1 MARNSNSDNTT
12 TSSTAGTTASKRKF
26 GVSTNNIPDAMP
38 TIADGYYI
46 GNLKSVKADAA
57 DKMLASWNEVE
68 DLQLFDV
75 MEVIKGKR
83 GERVHTGEF
92 IITGAITYGVELA
105 NSPTQELPMDTM
117 TIYNGRV
124 SILFAKDEDGNWGL
138 DQTVDQFGVKNRTF
152 KAFQKA
158 VGLTDDDLND
168 ILEATPFDEDE
179 EVVVPERLEG
189 VEDVESML
197 QAVMFYKTFFTLLA
211 ERVTGVEVKVNI
223 SRESIKGSDDLV
235 NRINTGNFGSSCGL
249 LAIEG

>member
-12 TSSTAGTTASKRKF
+12 TSSTSTGVATKRKF
-26 GVSTNNIPDAMP
+26 GVNTNNIPDAMP
-38 TIADGYYI
+38 TIADGYYQ
-46 GNLKSVKADAA
+46 GHLKSVKADAP

-75 MEVIKGKR
+75 IEVIKGKR
-83 GERVHTGEF
+83 GDRVHTGEF
-92 IITGAITYGVELA
+92 VIVGAITYGVELA

-117 TIYNGRV
+117 TIFNGRV
-124 SILFAKDEDGNWGL
+124 NILFAKDEDGNWGL
-138 DQTVDQFGVKNRTF
+138 DNTVDQFGVKNRTF

-158 VGLTDDDLND
+158 VGITDGDLDD

-179 EVVVPERLEG
+179 ELPVPERLA
-189 VEDVESML
+189 DVDDIQSML
-197 QAVMFYKTFFTLLA
+197 QAVTFYKTFFTLLA

>member
-1 MARNSNSDNTT
+1 MARNTTSENTT
-12 TSSTAGTTASKRKF
+12 TSTSTAPKRKF

-57 DKMLASWNEVE
+57 DKMLAAWNEVE
-68 DLQLFDV
+68 DLQLFDII
-75 MEVIKGKR
+75 EVITGKR
-83 GERVHTGEF
+83 GERVHTGKHV
-92 IITGAITYGVELA
+92 IVGAITYGVELA
-105 NSPTQELPMDTM
+105 NSATQELPMDTM
-117 TIYNGRV
+117 TIFNGRV
-124 SILFAKDEDGNWGL
+124 NILFAKDEDGNWGL
-138 DQTVDQFGVKNRTF
+138 DNTVDNFGVKNRTF

-158 VGLTDDDLND
+158 VGITDTDLDD

-179 EVVVPERLEG
+179 ELPVPERLEH
-189 VEDVESML
+189 VEDIQSML
-197 QAVMFYKTFFTLLA
+197 QAVTFYKTFFTLLA

-223 SRESIKGSDDLV
+223 SREAIKGSDDLV